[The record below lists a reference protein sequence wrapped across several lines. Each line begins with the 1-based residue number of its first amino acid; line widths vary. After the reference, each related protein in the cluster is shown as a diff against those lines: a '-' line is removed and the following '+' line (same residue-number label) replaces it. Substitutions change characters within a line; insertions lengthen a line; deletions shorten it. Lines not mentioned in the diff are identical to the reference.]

1 MVLACLCISSCIL
14 SVFAKNILL
23 HLYSTMCN
31 QYYLTM
37 DFKDETNQVLQCCK
51 ILITLC
57 VSVVLFDFL
66 HHYLHYLKQLYYLQ
80 LGIQDTHVKVHVGL
94 SYFRELI
101 TVLGTSEDDIDDITG
116 CTTLM
121 PISPP
126 MMQGLGFDALYA
138 YSYSYID

>member
-1 MVLACLCISSCIL
+1 M
-14 SVFAKNILL
+14 
-23 HLYSTMCN
+23 
-31 QYYLTM
+31 
-37 DFKDETNQVLQCCK
+37 
-51 ILITLC
+51 
-57 VSVVLFDFL
+57 
-66 HHYLHYLKQLYYLQ
+66 
-80 LGIQDTHVKVHVGL
+80 HVGL

-138 YSYSYID
+138 Y

>member
-1 MVLACLCISSCIL
+1 
-14 SVFAKNILL
+14 
-23 HLYSTMCN
+23 
-31 QYYLTM
+31 
-37 DFKDETNQVLQCCK
+37 
-51 ILITLC
+51 
-57 VSVVLFDFL
+57 
-66 HHYLHYLKQLYYLQ
+66 
-80 LGIQDTHVKVHVGL
+80 VHVGL

-138 YSYSYID
+138 YSYSYIDYFLIIFIPKHVFIYLHSYFLISFCFFFSFSEIS